1 VKLAAFVL
9 MVFGLSSVSMAR
21 PSSGPGIPNYDPS
34 AIYGALKVKEKYLN
48 PGIAGSSRTQKAVGG
63 LVCIRSLLALPQA
76 VPSFECQVDPAKQN
90 FRSIYNALNAKEQFL
105 NPGIAGS
112 GRFLKL
118 VGGLACMKSV
128 LIVRRAKV
136 EYDCV
141 IAE

>member
-63 LVCIRSLLALPQA
+63 L
-76 VPSFECQVDPAKQN
+76 
-90 FRSIYNALNAKEQFL
+90 
-105 NPGIAGS
+105 
-112 GRFLKL
+112 
-118 VGGLACMKSV
+118 ACTKSV